1 MTQLVSNKKVG
12 MTYEIGEKMFAGV
25 ELFGYEVKALRK
37 NQGSLEGSYIIVRGG
52 EAFLI
57 GAYIPPYQA
66 GNTPKEY
73 NDRRNRVLLLHKKE
87 IAMLA
92 DIENKKTPL
101 IPLAFI
107 IAGTKIKLEFTIAK
121 GKKKYDKRQS
131 IKRRDLER
139 ETGRKFKEGQELFS
153 SSLYTYLFSPGTHNF
168 LLKICSPSSIPRAP
182 PKISMCIGWENS
194 S

>member
-107 IAGTKIKLEFTIAK
+107 TAGTKIKLEFTIAK

-131 IKRRDLER
+131 IKKRDLER
-139 ETGRKFKEGQELFS
+139 ETGRKFK
-153 SSLYTYLFSPGTHNF
+153 
-168 LLKICSPSSIPRAP
+168 
-182 PKISMCIGWENS
+182 
-194 S
+194 